1 MQIDVSK
8 SGLEN
13 LVAQVVADNSGLSL
27 TAAQVT
33 AGVPATFSGGAGDQN
48 TQVTLTAVEG
58 QGYQGSKLVK
68 YTRLGMDSG
77 VAVPVTTLQV
87 LAADNQ
93 AAVQTK
99 VATALGLRESDLT
112 FSAYTAAADGVPG
125 SITISPA
132 ANSLLY
138 VGADKVLEIT
148 VPDVDPDLG
157 DEITNDELNGFDP
170 AA

>member
-8 SGLEN
+8 TGLEN
-13 LVAQVVADNSGLSL
+13 LVAQVVADNAGLSL

-33 AGVPATFSGGAGDQN
+33 AGAPSTFSGGSGDQN

-68 YTRLGMDSG
+68 YTRLGLDSG

-93 AAVQTK
+93 AAVETK
-99 VATALGLRESDLT
+99 VATALGLVKADLT
-112 FSAYTAAADGVPG
+112 FSAYSAAADGVPG
-125 SITISPA
+125 SITISA
-132 ANSLLY
+132 AAASLLY

-157 DEITNDELNGFDP
+157 DEITTDELNGFDP

>member
-13 LVAQVVADNSGLSL
+13 LVAQVVVDNSSMSL

-33 AGVPATFSGGAGDQN
+33 AGIPSTFSGGSGSQN
-48 TQVTLTAVEG
+48 TQVTLTAVDG

-68 YTRLGMDSG
+68 YTRLGLDSG
-77 VAVPVTTLQV
+77 KAVPVTTLQV
-87 LAADNQ
+87 LAGDNQ

-99 VATALGLRESDLT
+99 VAVALGLREADLT
-112 FSAYTAAADGVPG
+112 FSAYSAAADGVPG
-125 SITISPA
+125 SITIAPA

-138 VGADKVLEIT
+138 VGANKVLEIT

-157 DEITNDELNGFDP
+157 DEITTDELSGFN
-170 AA
+170 AVS

>member
-1 MQIDVSK
+1 MQIDISK

-33 AGVPATFSGGAGDQN
+33 AGAPSTFSGGAGDQN

-68 YTRLGMDSG
+68 YTRLGLDSG

-93 AAVQTK
+93 AAVEAK
-99 VATALGLRESDLT
+99 VAAALGLRASELT
-112 FSAYTAAADGVPG
+112 FSAYTAAADEAPG
-125 SITISPA
+125 SITISA
-132 ANSLLY
+132 VAGSLLY